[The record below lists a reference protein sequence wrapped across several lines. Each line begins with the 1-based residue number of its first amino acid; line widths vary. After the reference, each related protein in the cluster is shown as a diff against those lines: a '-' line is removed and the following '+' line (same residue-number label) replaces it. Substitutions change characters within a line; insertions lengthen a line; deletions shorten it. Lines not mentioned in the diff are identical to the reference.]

1 MYYVL
6 GWMGGPIFWKIMQ
19 GRFAKGSCLLQ
30 QEVYNE
36 NMKYGDIAYIQ
47 KNTLT
52 MMENHGK
59 TLLSP
64 CNIRSSNLGH
74 KFKDQRK
81 FKKRNMGIFNLGWHI
96 QNLRRKTQHCN
107 MYAKKFNKEKTTF

>member
-1 MYYVL
+1 MIELSSPNNFGDKVNPSMYYVL

-30 QEVYNE
+30 QVYNE

-52 MMENHGK
+52 MKENHGK
-59 TLLSP
+59 TLLTP
-64 CNIRSSNLGH
+64 YNIRSSNLGH

-81 FKKRNMGIFNLGWHI
+81 FQKK
-96 QNLRRKTQHCN
+96 KTW
-107 MYAKKFNKEKTTF
+107 TFSTLDDTYKI